1 MAELDPTDRLMQKL
15 NGNPQSLPDQRRI
28 YLGSLRER
36 VALAITNQEL
46 NADTTLPAFVAA
58 LKPFAQD
65 ATYKVLLNG
74 KIDVTKTAPYMK
86 AIQAQGLTFT
96 LVNDDTA
103 GKDPNRFF
111 LLVVNQQA
119 IKRENI
125 ALHAL
130 ETHETPTKHSWF
142 DRFS

>member
-1 MAELDPTDRLMQKL
+1 MAEQDPTDRLMQQL
-15 NGNPQSLPDQRRI
+15 NGNPQTLPDQRRI

-46 NADTTLPAFVAA
+46 TSPTTLPTFVNA
-58 LKPFAQD
+58 LKAYGQD

-74 KIDVTKTAPYMK
+74 KVDVTKTAPYMK
-86 AIQAQGLTFT
+86 AIKAQGLAFT

-103 GKDPNRFF
+103 SLDSKRYF

-119 IKRENI
+119 INRENI
-125 ALHAL
+125 DLPAPESQAK
-130 ETHETPTKHSWF
+130 PTKHRWF
-142 DRFS
+142 DHFS